1 MQRSGNFDN
10 EAAEF
15 RTKNDLGAAA
25 FFPVVK
31 AAVGDLCTE
40 HLLETHRL
48 GTELDLIGAVTLRF
62 ATLVFHRHRALRA
75 FQI

>member
-15 RTKNDLGAAA
+15 RIKNDLGAAA
-25 FFPVVK
+25 FFPEVK
-31 AAVGDLCTE
+31 AAVGDFCTE

-48 GTELDLIGAVTLRF
+48 GTNLHLVSSMRFRF
-62 ATLVFHRHRALRA
+62 AAFVFHRHRALRA